1 MDFFC
6 IHGYNIFVYPYTG
19 KGLFMKPKKT
29 TKTRK
34 SAGKTTK
41 ATRAKKPEGKKL
53 DEMNITNGKSY
64 SQGQSVEIVRKLEE
78 LLDVK
83 QTNPFGTS
91 DARIFQE
98 NLASMN
104 LTDMQEVAVRAGVF
118 PSGNQTILKQKLVKA
133 FNAEGYGTV
142 NAVIEGKKQVELD
155 PSNPKHKEIID
166 YLGG

>member
-1 MDFFC
+1 
-6 IHGYNIFVYPYTG
+6 
-19 KGLFMKPKKT
+19 MKPKKT
-29 TKTRK
+29 NKTRK
-34 SAGKTTK
+34 SASKTTK

-53 DEMNITNGKSY
+53 EEMNITNGKSY
-64 SQGQSVEIVRKLEE
+64 SQDQSVEIVRRLEE

-91 DARIFQE
+91 DARIFEE

-118 PSGNQTILKQKLVKA
+118 PSGNQTILKQKLLKA
-133 FNAEGYGTV
+133 FKAEGYGTV
-142 NAVIEGKKQVELD
+142 NAVMEGEKQVQLD

>member
-1 MDFFC
+1 
-6 IHGYNIFVYPYTG
+6 
-19 KGLFMKPKKT
+19 MKPKKIN
-29 TKTRK
+29 KTRK
-34 SAGKTTK
+34 SAKKTTK
-41 ATRAKKPEGKKL
+41 ATIAKAPRGKKL

-64 SQGQSVEIVRKLEE
+64 SQDQSVEIVRKLED

-91 DARIFQE
+91 DARIFEE

-118 PSGNQTILKQKLVKA
+118 PSGNQTILKQKLIKA
-133 FNAEGYGTV
+133 FKAEGYGTV
-142 NAVIEGKKQVELD
+142 NAVMEAEKQVQLD

>member
-1 MDFFC
+1 
-6 IHGYNIFVYPYTG
+6 
-19 KGLFMKPKKT
+19 MKPKKT
-29 TKTRK
+29 NKTRK
-34 SAGKTTK
+34 SASKTTK

-53 DEMNITNGKSY
+53 EQMNITNGKSY
-64 SQGQSVEIVRKLEE
+64 SQDQSVEIVRRLED

-91 DARIFQE
+91 DARIFEE

-118 PSGNQTILKQKLVKA
+118 PSGNQTILKQKLLKA
-133 FNAEGYGTV
+133 FKAEGYGTV
-142 NAVIEGKKQVELD
+142 NAVMEGTKQVQLD
-155 PSNPKHKEIID
+155 PNNPKHKEIID